1 MNKQYFFSVLRGLKL
16 FYLSDHI
23 RFYIQKYKNRKINN
37 RFKKNNPQVAL
48 PPDYLIY
55 ESFSMNYDKYYTG
68 SIDTVKWLIEH
79 FSKYVELK
87 NKKILD
93 WGCGPG
99 RIIRH
104 LPSMIGNGCEF
115 YATDYNEKSIKWCS
129 ENIQGIQFNKNTIE
143 AKLPYPDNYF
153 DVIYGISIFTHLSE
167 LMHHNWYNEL
177 LRVLNKGGILFVTTQ
192 GDNFK
197 SKLLPSELAK
207 YNQGKLLVRESR
219 KEGHRTF
226 SAFQPKTFM
235 QDLFKNVE
243 ILLHEET
250 KSLNYL
256 PQDVWIIR
264 K

>member
-1 MNKQYFFSVLRGLKL
+1 
-16 FYLSDHI
+16 
-23 RFYIQKYKNRKINN
+23 
-37 RFKKNNPQVAL
+37 
-48 PPDYLIY
+48 
-55 ESFSMNYDKYYTG
+55 MNYDKYYTG
-68 SIDTVKWLIEH
+68 SIDTVNWLIEH
-79 FSKYVELK
+79 FSKYIELK

-99 RIIRH
+99 RVIRH

-115 YATDYNEKSIKWCS
+115 YATDYNEKSIEWCS
-129 ENIQGIQFNKNTIE
+129 ENLHGIRFNKNTIE

-167 LMHHNWYNEL
+167 QMHYNWYNEL
-177 LRVLNKGGILFVTTQ
+177 LRILKKEGILFVTTQ

-197 SKLLPSELAK
+197 SKLLPSELAQ
-207 YNQGKLLVRESR
+207 YSQGKLLVRESG

-226 SAFQPKTFM
+226 SAFQPKAFM
-235 QDLFKNVE
+235 QNLFKNVE

-250 KSLNYL
+250 KPLNYL